1 MPLHVIARQ
10 FKQHRGDAHH
20 CGNQDLGQNGQLMM
34 YSLAHI
40 PAWVSSCVG
49 QRQGLAQKAHEQCCM
64 YPAHAC
70 GESNPWLQVC
80 DVTKWL
86 QCRSDFHEPDA
97 SCFLHVDLAKVS
109 AQKFG
114 ILF

>member
-49 QRQGLAQKAHEQCCM
+49 QRQGLA
-64 YPAHAC
+64 
-70 GESNPWLQVC
+70 
-80 DVTKWL
+80 
-86 QCRSDFHEPDA
+86 
-97 SCFLHVDLAKVS
+97 
-109 AQKFG
+109 
-114 ILF
+114 